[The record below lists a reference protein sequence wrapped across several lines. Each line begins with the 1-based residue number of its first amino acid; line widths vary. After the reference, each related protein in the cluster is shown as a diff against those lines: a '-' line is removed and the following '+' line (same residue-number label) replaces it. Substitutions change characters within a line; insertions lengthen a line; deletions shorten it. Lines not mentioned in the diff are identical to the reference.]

1 MSPETR
7 DARVLKS
14 KNASSYH
21 LDASSMHL
29 NTTEKEKLF
38 KASMNEN
45 SLFVL
50 ERMPRLLPGFSATI
64 MKTNENGATR
74 LCLTLKQQSY
84 QMYSQVRHSRGSRKR
99 RCFHTKAKFK
109 AESCW
114 EQRGDSAVKS
124 TQCSFW
130 RPEFSSQHPC
140 GATCADWDSSSQWSH
155 SLLLTLNDTSAHTHM
170 RKPPCRQYTYE

>member
-99 RCFHTKAKFK
+99 RCFHTKAKLK

-114 EQRGDSAVKS
+114 EQRGDSAGSRGVTPQLRARSALFEGLSSAPS
-124 TQCSFW
+124 THVGPRAQTET
-130 RPEFSSQHPC
+130 PAPNDLIPFS
-140 GATCADWDSSSQWSH
+140 
-155 SLLLTLNDTSAHTHM
+155 
-170 RKPPCRQYTYE
+170 